1 MAKQGDQYDK
11 AAIEVQ
17 VIKNKDKITIGKH
30 TLRVSYQDDDTLNEQ
45 KHNRITQSTYML
57 DPKEL
62 EKLTR

>member
-30 TLRVSYQDDDTLNEQ
+30 TLCVSYQDDDTLNEQ